1 MHRIEKDWLRAVY
14 CSMEFLFFQYCL
26 QPGLFN
32 MWQQGKAIGPSERLE
47 PLSTGLHSDIC
58 FVIFIVAV
66 MSSFDKYKTLK

>member
-1 MHRIEKDWLRAVY
+1 MCGSAGWSQVPVA
-14 CSMEFLFFQYCL
+14 
-26 QPGLFN
+26 
-32 MWQQGKAIGPSERLE
+32 SEGLE